1 MIFGVLNP
9 DKIWHEHFTHLFTS
23 PVRCS
28 HCTMGNAKNHFTTVL
43 LIHTSH
49 CLRPVTF
56 FRTQCTCICTHVQ
69 EKLLHTM
76 VATEDVEEVE
86 ILKARFETFD
96 EEMKANADKVDVVN
110 QLSRQLLQNEH
121 PNAEEVIARED
132 HLNKK

>member
-1 MIFGVLNP
+1 
-9 DKIWHEHFTHLFTS
+9 
-23 PVRCS
+23 
-28 HCTMGNAKNHFTTVL
+28 
-43 LIHTSH
+43 
-49 CLRPVTF
+49 
-56 FRTQCTCICTHVQ
+56 
-69 EKLLHTM
+69 M

-132 HLNKK
+132 HLNKKWATQLSYLAKKKIKR

>member
-1 MIFGVLNP
+1 
-9 DKIWHEHFTHLFTS
+9 
-23 PVRCS
+23 
-28 HCTMGNAKNHFTTVL
+28 
-43 LIHTSH
+43 
-49 CLRPVTF
+49 
-56 FRTQCTCICTHVQ
+56 
-69 EKLLHTM
+69 M

>member
-1 MIFGVLNP
+1 
-9 DKIWHEHFTHLFTS
+9 
-23 PVRCS
+23 
-28 HCTMGNAKNHFTTVL
+28 
-43 LIHTSH
+43 
-49 CLRPVTF
+49 
-56 FRTQCTCICTHVQ
+56 
-69 EKLLHTM
+69 M

-132 HLNKK
+132 HLNKKWATQLSYLAKKR

>member
-1 MIFGVLNP
+1 MMVTI
-9 DKIWHEHFTHLFTS
+9 EH
-23 PVRCS
+23 PMYAC
-28 HCTMGNAKNHFTTVL
+28 MY
-43 LIHTSH
+43 
-49 CLRPVTF
+49 
-56 FRTQCTCICTHVQ
+56 VQ

-96 EEMKANADKVDVVN
+96 DEMRANADKVEVVN

-121 PNAEEVIARED
+121 PNAEEVIQRED